1 MKIWF
6 DISNSPQVNMF
17 SHMISELTVNHE
29 VIVTCRDLANTI
41 SLLELHK
48 IPYQT
53 VGVHYGKSFHK
64 KVIGYPVR
72 IFQLIKHLKNIDID
86 VAVSQSSFHSTPVA
100 CLQGWPSIYL
110 NDNEHAM
117 GNIPSFA
124 CSTKIMVPEF
134 MTDAKL
140 KAQFASKRKI
150 IKYPG
155 IKEGIYL
162 WPISGKIFSDIKKRD
177 IPRRPAIY
185 IRPEPA
191 TAQYYRGKSALLDPL
206 ISDLAKTADVTIF
219 PRDAAQRVHYSTM
232 QGNGITIN
240 NNAIRIEHLAS
251 KCDVFIGAG
260 GTMTREMAVLG
271 IPAISVYQG
280 DLLDVD
286 RYLIAQDAL
295 TYRPDLRA
303 DDVMTIFSNGRSR
316 PVQTGLL
323 AKGKA
328 AYEIILSQ
336 IKNFEHKGRI

>member
-1 MKIWF
+1 
-6 DISNSPQVNMF
+6 MF
-17 SHMISELTVNHE
+17 SRMISELALNHDI
-29 VIVTCRDLANTI
+29 IVTCRDLANTI
-41 SLLELHK
+41 SLLELHQ

-53 VGVHYGKSFHK
+53 VGIHYKKSFSRK
-64 KVIGYPVR
+64 IFGYPVR
-72 IFQLIKHLKNIDID
+72 VFQLIRHLKNTDVD
-86 VAVSQSSFHSTPVA
+86 VAISQSSFHSTPVA
-100 CLQGWPSIYL
+100 RIQGWPSIYL

-134 MTDAKL
+134 MSDAKL
-140 KAQFASKRKI
+140 RAQFASKRKI

-162 WPISGKIFSDIKKRD
+162 WPLSKKILSDINNREKKQ
-177 IPRRPAIY
+177 RPVIY

-191 TAQYYRGKSALLDPL
+191 TAQYYKGKTDILDPL
-206 ISDLAKTADVTIF
+206 ISDLAKYADVTVF
-219 PRDAAQRVHYSTM
+219 PRDAAQRVHYSSL
-232 QGNGITIN
+232 QENNVKIN
-240 NNAIRIEHLAS
+240 SNAIRIENIAS

-286 RYLIAQDAL
+286 HYLIAQDAL
-295 TYRPDLRA
+295 TYCPDA
-303 DDVMTIFSNGRSR
+303 KAEEVMTIFNNARR
-316 PVQTGLL
+316 KPVQTGLL

-336 IKNFEHKGRI
+336 IHSLGQ